1 MTKKAKPAKATRMKR
16 KYTGRP
22 MLGSEVR
29 ITRSIRIEPS
39 VKAALESRY
48 KTIQKFFD
56 EMIQRELGML
66 SDVEVIAACSDKIS
80 VDDF

>member
-1 MTKKAKPAKATRMKR
+1 MTKKTKTAKATRMKR

-39 VKAALESRY
+39 VKAALETRFT
-48 KTIQKFFD
+48 TIQKFFD
-56 EMIQRELGML
+56 EMVHRELGMTE
-66 SDVEVIAACSDKIS
+66 VEVVSVSDTKITI
-80 VDDF
+80 DDF